1 MTHIYEKY
9 CTYPHFPIFLRY
21 NLKGKCA
28 KCDYLYA
35 CGGCRAYAYAE
46 TGDILAED
54 SGVLDLM

>member
-1 MTHIYEKY
+1 MKNIVLI
-9 CTYPHFPIFLRY
+9 PIFEVFLRY

-54 SGVLDLM
+54 SGCWI